1 MSEQDVGTITHAL
14 KEMPEGFTSKD
25 LFTKLGGKF
34 GYGMLRAV
42 MNHTGI
48 QSTRQR
54 EESL

>member
-1 MSEQDVGTITHAL
+1 L